1 MGEAK
6 NMASPKTK
14 NSPVTEM
21 EEQSQKG
28 HRLGHEF
35 IKRFAASRPA
45 MIGLILLAVLVVSA
59 IFAPALAPFDPYES
73 NLPNSLKPPSASH
86 ILGTDELGRDIMSRI
101 LYGARI
107 SLLVGVESVVLA
119 LICGVVLGAVAG
131 FYGGKVD
138 TAIMSVMDIMLSFP
152 SILLAIAFMTVL
164 GRGVEKAVIAI
175 GIVSI
180 PQYARIVRGSVLS
193 VKENVYVMAARALGN
208 GDGRLIFVHI
218 LPNVMAPIIVRAT
231 IGISVAILEAAA
243 LGFLGLGVAP
253 PTAEWG
259 TMLGS
264 GRQTIFNAPHIV
276 MFPGL
281 AITVTVMAFNLLGDG
296 LRDVLDPRL
305 K

>member
-1 MGEAK
+1 MEAK
-6 NMASPKTK
+6 FEINDKELSTPAVGTSKFR
-14 NSPVTEM
+14 E
-21 EEQSQKG
+21 
-28 HRLGHEF
+28 
-35 IKRFAASRPA
+35 FAARFSGSRSA
-45 MIGLILLAVLVVSA
+45 MIGLCMLVILVLCA
-59 IFAPALAPFDPYES
+59 IFAPALAPYDPYAS
-73 NLPNSLKPPSASH
+73 DLPNSLKPPSSTH
-86 ILGTDELGRDIMSRI
+86 IMGTDELGRDILSRI

-107 SLLVGVESVVLA
+107 SLIVGVEAVSLA
-119 LICGVVLGAVAG
+119 LACGVVLGAVAG

-138 TAIMSVMDIMLSFP
+138 TAIMGVMDIMLSFP

-180 PQYARIVRGSVLS
+180 PEYARIVRGSVLS
-193 VKENVYVMAARALGN
+193 IKENVYIMAARAIGN
-208 GDGRLIFVHI
+208 NDRRLIFVHI
-218 LPNVMAPIIVRAT
+218 LPNVLAPIIVRAT
-231 IGISVAILEAAA
+231 IGVSVAILEAAA
-243 LGFLGLGVAP
+243 LGFLGLGVVP

-276 MFPGL
+276 TFPGI

>member
-1 MGEAK
+1 MTEA
-6 NMASPKTK
+6 NLELQQTAVPVRRGPLADFFVRFRAST
-14 NSPVTEM
+14 SAM
-21 EEQSQKG
+21 
-28 HRLGHEF
+28 LGL
-35 IKRFAASRPA
+35 
-45 MIGLILLAVLVVSA
+45 GLLIVLVACAVL
-59 IFAPALAPFDPYES
+59 APVLAPYNPYES
-73 NLPNSLKPPSASH
+73 NMPQALQAPSAAH
-86 ILGTDELGRDIMSRI
+86 FMGTDELGRDILSRL

-107 SLLVGVESVVLA
+107 SLLVGIEAVSLA
-119 LICGVVLGAVAG
+119 LVCGIIFGALAG

-138 TAIMSVMDIMLSFP
+138 TAIMGIMDIMLSFP
-152 SILLAIAFMTVL
+152 SLLLAIAFMTVL

-193 VKENVYVMAARALGN
+193 VKENVYVMAARAIGN
-208 GDGRLIFVHI
+208 SDRRLIFVHI
-218 LPNVMAPIIVRAT
+218 LPNVLAPIIVRAT
-231 IGISVAILEAAA
+231 IGVSVAILEAAA
-243 LGFLGLGVAP
+243 LGFLGLGVEP

-276 MFPGL
+276 TFPGI
-281 AITVTVMAFNLLGDG
+281 AITLTVMAFNLLGDG

>member
-1 MGEAK
+1 MSSPEVKTPSQEARIEK
-6 NMASPKTK
+6 ASCGQRRGREFVKRMAS
-14 NSPVTEM
+14 
-21 EEQSQKG
+21 
-28 HRLGHEF
+28 
-35 IKRFAASRPA
+35 SRPA
-45 MIGLILLAVLVVSA
+45 MIGLILLAVLVFSA
-59 IFAPALAPFDPYES
+59 VFAPVLAPFDPYES
-73 NLPNSLKPPSASH
+73 NLPNSLKPPSGGH
-86 ILGTDELGRDIMSRI
+86 ILGTDELGRDIFSRI
-101 LYGARI
+101 LFGARI
-107 SLLVGVESVVLA
+107 SLLVGVEAVVLA
-119 LICGVVLGAVAG
+119 LFCGVVLGAVAG

-138 TAIMSVMDIMLSFP
+138 TAIMSVMDVMLSFP

>member
-1 MGEAK
+1 MQTNVVLNSGV
-6 NMASPKTK
+6 NMPDS
-14 NSPVTEM
+14 
-21 EEQSQKG
+21 
-28 HRLGHEF
+28 RLKEF
-35 IKRFAASRPA
+35 VGRFADSGSA
-45 MIGLILLAVLVVSA
+45 MIGLVLLVVIVGCALLAPV
-59 IFAPALAPFDPYES
+59 LAPYDPYLS
-73 NLPNSLKPPSASH
+73 DLPSSLKAPSAAH
-86 ILGTDELGRDIMSRI
+86 LLGTDELGRDILSRI

-107 SLLVGVESVVLA
+107 SLQVGVEAVVLA
-119 LICGVVLGAVAG
+119 LLCGVVLGAVAG
-131 FYGGKVD
+131 FYGGLAETV
-138 TAIMSVMDIMLSFP
+138 IMGVMDIMLSFP

-164 GRGVEKAVIAI
+164 GHGLDKAVIAI

-180 PQYARIVRGSVLS
+180 PHYARIVRGSVLS
-193 VKENVYVMAARALGN
+193 VKENVYVMAARAVGN
-208 GDGRLIFVHI
+208 SDARLIFVHI
-218 LPNVMAPIIVRAT
+218 LPNVLAPIIVRAT
-231 IGISVAILEAAA
+231 IGVSVAILECAA

-276 MFPGL
+276 MFPGV

>member
-1 MGEAK
+1 MATNIHANLQPAGIPAMPPAK
-6 NMASPKTK
+6 SRKAEFLERLKAS
-14 NSPVTEM
+14 NS
-21 EEQSQKG
+21 
-28 HRLGHEF
+28 
-35 IKRFAASRPA
+35 A
-45 MIGLILLAVLVVSA
+45 MIGIIMLAVLIFSA
-59 IFAPALAPFDPYES
+59 VFAPVLAPYDPYES
-73 NLPNSLKPPSASH
+73 NMPNSLKPPTTAH
-86 ILGTDELGRDIMSRI
+86 IMGTDELGRDIFSRI

-107 SLLVGVESVVLA
+107 SLIVGIEAVTLA
-119 LICGVVLGAVAG
+119 LICGVILGAVAG
-131 FYGGKVD
+131 FYGGKID
-138 TAIMSVMDIMLSFP
+138 TAIMGVMDIMLSFP

-193 VKENVYVMAARALGN
+193 VKENVYIMAARAIGN
-208 GDGRLIFVHI
+208 SDRRLIFAHI
-218 LPNVMAPIIVRAT
+218 LPNVLAPIIVRAT
-231 IGISVAILEAAA
+231 IGVSVAILEAAA
-243 LGFLGLGVAP
+243 LGFLGLGVQP

-276 MFPGL
+276 TFPGI
-281 AITVTVMAFNLLGDG
+281 AITLTVMAFNLLGDG

>member
-1 MGEAK
+1 MPPAK
-6 NMASPKTK
+6 SRKAEFFERFKAS
-14 NSPVTEM
+14 NS
-21 EEQSQKG
+21 
-28 HRLGHEF
+28 
-35 IKRFAASRPA
+35 A
-45 MIGLILLAVLVVSA
+45 MIGIIMLAVLIFSA
-59 IFAPALAPFDPYES
+59 VFAPALAPYDPYES
-73 NLPNSLKPPSASH
+73 NMPNSLKPPTTAH
-86 ILGTDELGRDIMSRI
+86 IMGTDELGRDIFSRI

-107 SLLVGVESVVLA
+107 SLIVGIEAVTLA
-119 LICGVVLGAVAG
+119 LICGVILGAVAG
-131 FYGGKVD
+131 FYGGKID
-138 TAIMSVMDIMLSFP
+138 TAIMGVMDIMLSFP

-193 VKENVYVMAARALGN
+193 VKENVYIMAARAIGSS
-208 GDGRLIFVHI
+208 DRRLIFAHI
-218 LPNVMAPIIVRAT
+218 LPNVLAPIIVRAT
-231 IGISVAILEAAA
+231 IGVSVAILEAAA
-243 LGFLGLGVAP
+243 LGFLGLGVQP

-276 MFPGL
+276 TFPGV
-281 AITVTVMAFNLLGDG
+281 AITLTVMAFNLLGDG

>member
-1 MGEAK
+1 MQTNAVLDNGFAVD
-6 NMASPKTK
+6 S
-14 NSPVTEM
+14 
-21 EEQSQKG
+21 
-28 HRLGHEF
+28 RLREF
-35 IKRFAASRPA
+35 VSRFAASGSA
-45 MIGLILLAVLVVSA
+45 MIGLVLLVIIVGCALL
-59 IFAPALAPFDPYES
+59 APALAPYDPYLS
-73 NLPNSLKPPSASH
+73 DLPSSLKAPSAAH
-86 ILGTDELGRDIMSRI
+86 LLGTDELGRDILSRI

-107 SLLVGVESVVLA
+107 SLIVGVEAVVLA
-119 LICGVVLGAVAG
+119 LLCGVVLGAVAG
-131 FYGGKVD
+131 FYGGLAE
-138 TAIMSVMDIMLSFP
+138 TAIMGVMDIMLSFP

-164 GRGVEKAVIAI
+164 GHGLDKAVIAI

-180 PQYARIVRGSVLS
+180 PHYARIVRGSVLS
-193 VKENVYVMAARALGN
+193 VKENVYVMAARAVGN
-208 GDGRLIFVHI
+208 SDTRLIFVHI
-218 LPNVMAPIIVRAT
+218 LPNVLAPIIVRAT
-231 IGISVAILEAAA
+231 IGVSVAILECAA

-276 MFPGL
+276 MFPGV